1 MSIKKRSYSPSDRN
15 IISEHPLRLNKNAS
29 SINYKRFNFKRM
41 KTMGGPSE
49 IKRQKYSGLNRATTA
64 QSGGFMTNHRILSAQ
79 N

>member
-1 MSIKKRSYSPSDRN
+1 M
-15 IISEHPLRLNKNAS
+15 ISEHPLKLNKNVS

-49 IKRQKYSGLNRATTA
+49 IKRQKYSGLNRASTA
-64 QSGGFMTNHRILSAQ
+64 QSSGFMTNHRILSAQ